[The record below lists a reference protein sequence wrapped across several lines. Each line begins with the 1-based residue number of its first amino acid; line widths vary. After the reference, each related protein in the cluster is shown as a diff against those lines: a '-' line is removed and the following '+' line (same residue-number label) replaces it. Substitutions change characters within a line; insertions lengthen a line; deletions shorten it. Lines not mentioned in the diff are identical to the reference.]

1 MNRRRRSTQIAMKND
16 LKSRG
21 VSFDAY
27 TAKGMMGNGIK
38 GQSLQ
43 FNAGLSEFCQTGDCS
58 DWDTKGKYY
67 TRTGPTGQNMLVM
80 KIDVI
85 APRNLSGTYN
95 EAVFDVATTKDG
107 NGKSTTEKLECKF
120 AKYASKGKCVS
131 KLYNKSLVDLHQG
144 KDDSSVENR
153 KTSTW

>member
-1 MNRRRRSTQIAMKND
+1 MCAFAASTQGFNKFENAHDMNRRRRSTQIAMKND

-67 TRTGPTGQNMLVM
+67 TRTGPTGQNVLVM

-85 APRNLSGTYN
+85 APVNLTGTYN
-95 EAVFDVATTKDG
+95 EAVFDVATTKEG
-107 NGKSTTEKLECKF
+107 NG
-120 AKYASKGKCVS
+120 
-131 KLYNKSLVDLHQG
+131 
-144 KDDSSVENR
+144 
-153 KTSTW
+153 